1 MTYVREQSI
10 KMNKERMHILYVY
23 CSMLTAGCVAYPGGK
38 VLQPP
43 NHASRR
49 NQRHRRIL
57 LKGQGVILDEPRQV

>member
-38 VLQPP
+38 VL
-43 NHASRR
+43 
-49 NQRHRRIL
+49 HRRTTPPGAI
-57 LKGQGVILDEPRQV
+57 KDTGESSSRDRE